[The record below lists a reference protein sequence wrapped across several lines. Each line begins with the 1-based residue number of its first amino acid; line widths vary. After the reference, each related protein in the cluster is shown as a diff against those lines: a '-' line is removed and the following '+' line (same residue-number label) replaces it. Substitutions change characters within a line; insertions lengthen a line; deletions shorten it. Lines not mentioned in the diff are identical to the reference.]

1 MNQVSKEDI
10 EDLICRFL
18 INLPP
23 QEKQFPR
30 LFFNINEACYF
41 YYDNN
46 SSMPVNGIDNNWK
59 KKFAQRVFQVWPY
72 LANNQDLN
80 FN

>member
-1 MNQVSKEDI
+1 MNQISKEDI

-30 LFFNINEACYF
+30 LFSNINVACYF
-41 YYDNN
+41 YFDNN
-46 SSMPVNGIDNNWK
+46 FSMPVIGIDNNWK
-59 KKFAQRVFQVWPY
+59 KKFAQRVF
-72 LANNQDLN
+72 
-80 FN
+80 